1 MSSTIQNICTITD
14 GELKNYGYDP
24 KRLGYSEEEI
34 RLMKNFIKYAKRTN
48 LHIEHFEH
56 TGDNF
61 VETDKDG
68 VDWVLR

>member
-34 RLMKNFIKYAKRTN
+34 RLMKTLLNMQK
-48 LHIEHFEH
+48 
-56 TGDNF
+56 
-61 VETDKDG
+61 DKSTY
-68 VDWVLR
+68 